1 MEAYRLPNDKEGA
14 NLKSKAITNATI
26 DAAKAPLNI
35 MEASLELLHTLAN
48 QVESCNSNAL
58 TDLASAAELALS
70 ACKIAQFNVRIN
82 LDSLSKED
90 TGSLKNTAERF
101 LSDSIEAKIRVDTE
115 CTKRLGW

>member
-1 MEAYRLPNDKEGA
+1 
-14 NLKSKAITNATI
+14 
-26 DAAKAPLNI
+26 

-82 LDSLSKED
+82 
-90 TGSLKNTAERF
+90 
-101 LSDSIEAKIRVDTE
+101 
-115 CTKRLGW
+115 